1 MRARA
6 TALALVNWKGVFYER
21 YLLDPNVTALEGAN
35 GAGKTTVMIAAY
47 VVLLPD
53 LSRLRFTNLGESG
66 ATGGDKGI
74 WGRLG
79 EPGRPSYAALEIDLG
94 AERILAGVHLERK
107 GEPSLELTPFLVS
120 GLDLKGS
127 LKQVF
132 LLEDGDHD
140 EVPEL
145 QQLKRR
151 IEVLGGEL
159 RAFSSTKDYFAAL
172 FDRGVTPLR
181 LATDEERNKLN
192 EMLRTSMTGGISR
205 ALTSDLRNFLL
216 KEETGLGDT
225 LSRMRANLDA
235 CSRTR
240 LEVSEARRLEHEING
255 VYDAGQAMFS
265 AALLALRQGADEQQ
279 SALEQ
284 QERVREEAHAAL
296 GDLEARGGEVIR
308 RQRTLTAALDE
319 ARQRRDELR
328 ARREQLERVLHL
340 QVRRLEVERELEP
353 LSERAAAAAEAR
365 TRASVEREAAKQGVH
380 AAREAYERAARGLGD
395 VQGGLSE
402 LHRNAHLQGHLRRLL
417 RELRSE
423 GLSVPDADELAASSE
438 GLGRFHELARER
450 SQQREEL
457 AKTQARWAREA
468 ALHTTR
474 RSEYSEALA
483 ALGRCVGPVQTEQA
497 HAVARALLAQT
508 AELEHRVARLG
519 ALEVERERLRDLA
532 ARQERARSS
541 AVHLGLDTSLGRAA
555 VEGALQG
562 TDAELSGHRET
573 RAAAER
579 AAQEARARAD
589 ALREKLR
596 TLEAQALRWSECAA
610 AADRL
615 APVLESGSGN
625 ALLATRDFEAA
636 RRVLE
641 TRRAD
646 LHAERAAAEER
657 RDALLAEA
665 SQLESSG
672 APVPAAL
679 LELRDELDA
688 ELLAGRFEEIDPAEA
703 ARLEAQLGPLAQ
715 ALVVRDPEAVA
726 QVLLDTDRKL
736 DTVWLVSPDLH
747 LGPDADDAG
756 HTHLGAGADLVVR
769 EAQGLRITRI
779 PEQPTLGRRA
789 RERRCRELREAAEA
803 AAEAHEGA
811 LAALRR
817 LDAASQDLDFLLSER
832 ALLAAGDPAPAV
844 AHAQAELASCQE
856 REQTE
861 RERAA
866 TLGELTAALRERSEA
881 LRALWGDAH
890 LLDPPDFTA
899 RLAELE
905 EECRRAQEARAQLE
919 RTQADRALLAQLVD
933 ALRDPPP
940 PDEELLLRA
949 ERLDELTRE
958 AERLARQERALA
970 ELVAHQNLLTG
981 PDYEALL
988 SAQTEV
994 MPALEAQHEAAR
1006 QHLAAAEEAQQ
1017 RCEECWEEAT
1027 RQAQAA
1033 EAELAA
1039 ARAHVER
1046 ARAEAAAGDLGELSE
1061 AAVREALE
1069 LNAVALTEASS
1080 AVVALEQEE
1089 RVLAT
1094 EVALF
1099 EERRTRAEQ
1108 RAREAAELF
1117 DSLAARARPLLEE
1130 WQRVSE
1136 AAQVARVRQS
1146 ALSRRALEAYGD
1158 RSSIDLAAEA
1168 RSKAVLLLD
1177 RLEAARGGAEGASA
1191 VRAELERP
1199 EPERREQ
1206 SEAQRALA
1214 AWLATR
1220 DWLKRRL
1227 PTQVAEVDDPVEAL
1241 GELRDRL
1248 TVLESRLQRQE
1259 GDLRGAS
1266 EDVAR
1271 GIEVQI
1277 RRATAQVRRLGQ
1289 HLEGVSFGSIE
1300 GIRVRMRRS
1309 ERMAQVLEALRE
1321 GAAQE
1326 LLFQSSLPIEEA
1338 LDEIFRRFGGGR
1350 TGGQRLL
1357 DYREYLELS
1366 VEIQRRGK
1374 AEWEPALPTRLS
1386 TGEAI
1391 GVGAALMMVVLTEWE
1406 RDANLL
1412 RPRRDFGSLRFL
1424 FLDEANRLS
1433 QDNLAVL
1440 FDLCQ
1445 NLDLQLLIAAPE
1457 VARASGNTTYRL
1469 VRRVTEDGHEEVLVS
1484 GRRTE
1489 PTTTEP
1495 TTTEPTTTEPTA
1507 LGTAPASVETA
1518 ADPGRS
1524 FTAAMGRDS

>member
-79 EPGRPSYAALEIDLG
+79 EAGRPSYAALEIDLG
-94 AERILAGVHLERK
+94 AERIVAGVHLERK
-107 GEPSLELTPFLVS
+107 AEPSLELTPFLIS

-172 FDRGVTPLR
+172 FERGVTPLR
-181 LATDEERNKLN
+181 LSTDEERNKLN

-205 ALTSDLRNFLL
+205 ALTSDLRSFLL

-265 AALLALRQGADEQQ
+265 AALLALRQGVDEQQ
-279 SALEQ
+279 SALER
-284 QERVREEAHAAL
+284 QERLVEEAKAASSQ
-296 GDLEARGGEVIR
+296 LEARGAEVLR
-308 RQRTLTAALDE
+308 RQRALAASLSG
-319 ARQRRDELR
+319 AQQRQDELR
-328 ARREQLERVLHL
+328 ARREQLERVLQLHL
-340 QVRRLEVERELEP
+340 RRLELERELDP
-353 LSERAAAAAEAR
+353 LQQRAITATEAR
-365 TRASVEREAAKQGVH
+365 TRASAQREAANQDVD
-380 AAREAYERAARGLGD
+380 AARGAYERAARGLGD
-395 VQGGLSE
+395 VQGGLAE
-402 LHRNAHLQGHLRRLL
+402 LHRNAHLQGRLRRLVAQL
-417 RELRSE
+417 RGE
-423 GLSVPDADELAASSE
+423 GLPVPGDAELSTSAES
-438 GLGRFHELARER
+438 LARLHTLTRER
-450 SQQREEL
+450 AAEREEL
-457 AKTQARWAREA
+457 EKTQARWAREA

-474 RSEYSEALA
+474 RDEYTEALA
-483 ALGRCVGPVQTEQA
+483 ALSRCVGAVQTEQA

-508 AELEHRVARLG
+508 ADLEHRVARLG
-519 ALEVERERLRDLA
+519 SLEVERERLRDLA
-532 ARQERARSS
+532 ARQERARSG
-541 AVHLGLDTSLGRAA
+541 AVALGLDPALGRAV
-555 VEGALQG
+555 VEGALQQA
-562 TDAELSGHRET
+562 DAELSSHHEA
-573 RAAAER
+573 RAAAEKS
-579 AAQEARARAD
+579 AAEARASAD
-589 ALREKLR
+589 GLRDRIR
-596 TLEAQALRWSECAA
+596 TLEAQSLRWSECV
-610 AADRL
+610 AADERL
-615 APVLESGSGN
+615 APILDAGSEGT
-625 ALLATRDFEAA
+625 LLVSRDFDGA
-636 RRVLE
+636 RQSLE
-641 TRRAD
+641 RRRAS
-646 LHAERAAAEER
+646 LHAERAAAGER
-657 RDALLAEA
+657 RDALLAEV

-672 APVPAAL
+672 AQVPPAL

-688 ELLAGRFEEIDPAEA
+688 ELLAGRFEEVDPTEA
-703 ARLEAQLGPLAQ
+703 ARIEAQLGPLAQ
-715 ALVVRDPEAVA
+715 ALVVRDPDAVA
-726 QVLLDTDRKL
+726 QALLDTDRKL

-747 LGPDADDAG
+747 LGPTAG
-756 HTHLGAGADLVVR
+756 DTEYAHLQAGADLIVR
-769 EAQGLRITRI
+769 EAQGLRLTRI
-779 PEQPTLGRRA
+779 PERPTLGRRA
-789 RERRCRELREAAEA
+789 RERRCLELREAAEG
-803 AAEAHEGA
+803 AAEEHERV

-817 LDAASQDLDFLLSER
+817 LDAASKDLDFLLSER
-832 ALLAAGDPAPAV
+832 ALLAAGDPAPALSE
-844 AHAQAELASCQE
+844 AQAELVRCQG
-856 REQTE
+856 REQEE
-861 RERAA
+861 RSRADA
-866 TLGELTAALRERSEA
+866 LGELSFALRERSEA

-890 LLDPPDFTA
+890 LLEPPDFPT
-899 RLAELE
+899 RLAELD
-905 EECRRAQEARAQLE
+905 EECRRATEAREQLQ

-940 PDEELLLRA
+940 PEDELLLRA
-949 ERLDELTRE
+949 ERLAELTE
-958 AERLARQERALA
+958 QAERLARQERALT
-970 ELVAHQNLLTG
+970 ELIAHQNLLAG

-988 SAQTEV
+988 SEQAEV

-1006 QHLAAAEEAQQ
+1006 QHLEAVEEVRR
-1017 RCEECWEEAT
+1017 RCEEEWEEAT
-1027 RQAQAA
+1027 RHAQTA

-1046 ARAEAAAGDLGELSE
+1046 ARAEATVEDVGELSE
-1061 AAVREALE
+1061 GALREALE
-1069 LNAVALTEASS
+1069 LSASGLAEANASVL
-1080 AVVALEQEE
+1080 ALEQEE
-1089 RVLAT
+1089 RTLAT

-1099 EERRTRAEQ
+1099 EERRAQAEQ
-1108 RAREAAELF
+1108 RAKEATELF
-1117 DSLAARARPLLEE
+1117 EAFAARARPLIEE
-1130 WQRVSE
+1130 WERVS
-1136 AAQVARVRQS
+1136 AAARAARVHQS
-1146 ALSRRALEAYGD
+1146 ALSRRALEAYGE
-1158 RSSIDLAAEA
+1158 RSSVDLSAES

-1177 RLEAARGGAEGASA
+1177 RLDAARGGAEGASA
-1191 VRAELERP
+1191 VRAELERS
-1199 EPERREQ
+1199 ER
-1206 SEAQRALA
+1206 SEGERALG
-1214 AWLATR
+1214 AWLTTR

-1259 GDLRGAS
+1259 SDLRGAS

-1357 DYREYLELS
+1357 DYREYVELG

-1374 AEWEPALPTRLS
+1374 PEWEPALPTRLS

-1469 VRRVTEDGHEEVLVS
+1469 VRRVSEDGQEEVLVS

-1495 TTTEPTTTEPTA
+1495 TSMTEPTSEGA
-1507 LGTAPASVETA
+1507 VAPS
-1518 ADPGRS
+1518 G
-1524 FTAAMGRDS
+1524 

>member
-79 EPGRPSYAALEIDLG
+79 EQGRPSYAALEIDLG
-94 AERILAGVHLERK
+94 KERIVAGVHLERK

-132 LLEDGDHD
+132 LLEDGEHD

-145 QQLKRR
+145 EQLKRR
-151 IEVLGGEL
+151 VEVLGGEL
-159 RAFSSTKDYFAAL
+159 RVFSSTKDYFAAL
-172 FDRGVTPLR
+172 FERGVTPLR

-216 KEETGLGDT
+216 KEETGLGET

-240 LEVSEARRLEHEING
+240 VEVSEARRLEHEING

-265 AALLALRQGADEQQ
+265 AALLALRQGAEEQRV
-279 SALEQ
+279 ALEVA
-284 QERVREEAHAAL
+284 ER
-296 GDLEARGGEVIR
+296 AR
-308 RQRTLTAALDE
+308 DE
-319 ARQRRDELR
+319 ARAALAEIETRGGDVLRRQGSLAGALAEARARLDEVT
-328 ARREQLERVLHL
+328 ARREQLERVL
-340 QVRRLEVERELEP
+340 RLEQRRAELERELAP
-353 LSERAAAAAEAR
+353 LEAKATALAEAR
-365 TRASVEREAAKQGVH
+365 ARASAQREAANRDVE

-395 VQGGLSE
+395 VQSGLAE
-402 LHRNAHLQGHLRRLL
+402 LHRNAHLQGRLGRLL
-417 RELRSE
+417 TELRAE
-423 GLSVPDADELAASSE
+423 GCPVPT
-438 GLGRFHELARER
+438 
-450 SQQREEL
+450 REEL
-457 AKTQARWAREA
+457 AAGAGLEVLSTLRAERAEERQELEKLQARWAREA
-468 ALHTTR
+468 ALHSTR
-474 RSEYSEALA
+474 RTEYTEALA
-483 ALGRCVGPVQTEQA
+483 ALGRAVGAVQPEQA
-497 HAVARALLAQT
+497 HAVARALLART
-508 AELEHRVARLG
+508 AELEHRAARL
-519 ALEVERERLRDLA
+519 ASVEVERERVRELA
-532 ARQERARSS
+532 ARQERVRER
-541 AVHLGLDTSLGRAA
+541 AVALGLEAPVGRAS
-555 VEGALQG
+555 VERALQETEG
-562 TDAELSGHRET
+562 EL
-573 RAAAER
+573 R
-579 AAQEARARAD
+579 AAQEARAAAERSAQEARSRAD
-589 ALREKLR
+589 ALRER
-596 TLEAQALRWSECAA
+596 VRVLEGQALRWGECVE
-610 AADRL
+610 AADRVGAL
-615 APVLESGSGN
+615 LGEHVTVG
-625 ALLATRDFEAA
+625 ALLAGKELDHA
-636 RRVLE
+636 RRCLE
-641 TRRAD
+641 RRRAE
-646 LHAERAAAEER
+646 LHAQRAAAEER
-657 RDALLAEA
+657 REALLAEA

-672 APVPAAL
+672 APVPTAL

-688 ELLAGRFEEIDPAEA
+688 ELLAGRFEEVDPAEA

-726 QVLLDTDRKL
+726 EALLDTERKL
-736 DTVWLVSPDLH
+736 DTVWLVSPDLD
-747 LGPDADDAG
+747 LGQPEEA
-756 HTHLGAGADLVVR
+756 LGAGADLIVR
-769 EAQGLRITRI
+769 HPHGVRLTRI
-779 PEQPTLGRRA
+779 PERPTLGRRA
-789 RERRCRELREAAEA
+789 RERRCRELREQAERA
-803 AAEAHEGA
+803 GEEAEEV

-817 LDAASQDLDFLLSER
+817 LDGASEDLDFLLSER
-832 ALLAAGDPAPAV
+832 ALLASGEPGRALASARE
-844 AHAQAELASCQE
+844 ELASCQAQ
-856 REQTE
+856 EQAE

-866 TLGELTAALRERSEA
+866 ALHEVVGPLRERSEA

-890 LLDPPDFTA
+890 LLDPPEHGA
-899 RLAELE
+899 RLRELE
-905 EECRRAQEARAQLE
+905 EEFRLAVEAREQLE
-919 RTQADRALLAQLVD
+919 RTAADRAILAELVD
-933 ALRDPPP
+933 VLRDPPP
-940 PDEELLLRA
+940 PDDELLRRA
-949 ERLDELTRE
+949 ERLGELAE
-958 AERLARQERALA
+958 QAERLARQEAALA
-970 ELVAHQNLLTG
+970 ELIAHQGLLGG

-988 SAQTEV
+988 SEQAEV

-1006 QHLAAAEEAQQ
+1006 AHLAAAQEAQ
-1017 RCEECWEEAT
+1017 RRSEELWEEAT
-1027 RQAQAA
+1027 RSAQEA

-1046 ARAEAAAGDLGELSE
+1046 ARAEAQAEDVGELSE
-1061 AAVREALE
+1061 AALREALE
-1069 LNAVALTEASS
+1069 LTSGLLAEARAALQT
-1080 AVVALEQEE
+1080 LEQEE
-1089 RVLAT
+1089 RTLAT
-1094 EVALF
+1094 ELALF
-1099 EERRTRAEQ
+1099 EERRAQAEQ
-1108 RAREAAELF
+1108 RAREAAEAF
-1117 DSLAARARPLLEE
+1117 AATTQRAHPILEE
-1130 WQRVSE
+1130 WERVSA
-1136 AAQVARVRQS
+1136 AAQAARVRQA
-1146 ALSRRALEAYGD
+1146 ALSRRALEMYGD
-1158 RSSIDLAAEA
+1158 RSSVDLAAEA

-1191 VRAELERP
+1191 VRADLEH
-1199 EPERREQ
+1199 PERT
-1206 SEAQRALA
+1206 EAERMLA
-1214 AWLATR
+1214 AWLTTR

-1227 PTQVAEVDDPVEAL
+1227 PSQVADVDDPVEAL

-1248 TVLESRLQRQE
+1248 AVLESRLQRQE
-1259 GDLRGAS
+1259 SDLRGAS

-1271 GIEVQI
+1271 GIEVQL

-1289 HLEGVSFGSIE
+1289 HLEGVAFGSIA

-1309 ERMAQVLEALRE
+1309 ERMAQVLDALRQ

-1357 DYREYLELS
+1357 DYREYLELG

-1374 AEWEPALPTRLS
+1374 ADWEPALPTRLS

-1433 QDNLAVL
+1433 QDNLSVL

-1457 VARASGNTTYRL
+1457 VARAGGNTTYRL

-1489 PTTTEP
+1489 PLASSRVTP
-1495 TTTEPTTTEPTA
+1495 SVTA
-1507 LGTAPASVETA
+1507 ESPPETV
-1518 ADPGRS
+1518 DES
-1524 FTAAMGRDS
+1524 S